1 MNLDQ
6 QIQTL
11 IADAPKDGTTPAL
24 VEAIAPV
31 LKQLAEQLRHL
42 QYYIVQTLDQDWAVT
57 TLGNKS
63 EPESEKN
70 VIYAYPTL
78 KDVSLSPYPI
88 QDPQMI
94 AIPLPVIQIL
104 FQMLALEGI
113 DSTIFFEFPGNV
125 NTGTEIRREDLT
137 RLIQSY
143 LSQVNPA
150 SDSSLP
156 PDIA

>member
-6 QIQTL
+6 QIQAL
-11 IADAPKDGTTPAL
+11 IADAPQDGTTPAL
-24 VEAIAPV
+24 VEAIAPI
-31 LKQLAEQLRHL
+31 LKQLAAQLRHL

-63 EPESEKN
+63 TPESEKN

-104 FQMLALEGI
+104 FQMLALEGVN
-113 DSTIFFEFPGNV
+113 STIFFESPGDV
-125 NTGTEIRREDLT
+125 STGTEIRREDLT
-137 RLIQSY
+137 TLIQSY
-143 LSQVNPA
+143 ISQLQPA
-150 SDSSLP
+150 SNSNLP